1 MSLGILD
8 RAQWRAVVSSN
19 GSACSI
25 KRQRP
30 LVSHIVP
37 RFAVVSLLV
46 VEMTF
51 WLSMQLGGV
60 LRL

>member
-1 MSLGILD
+1 MD
-8 RAQWRAVVSSN
+8 RRVPSK
-19 GSACSI
+19 GSE
-25 KRQRP
+25 RP

-51 WLSMQLGGV
+51 WLSMQLRGV